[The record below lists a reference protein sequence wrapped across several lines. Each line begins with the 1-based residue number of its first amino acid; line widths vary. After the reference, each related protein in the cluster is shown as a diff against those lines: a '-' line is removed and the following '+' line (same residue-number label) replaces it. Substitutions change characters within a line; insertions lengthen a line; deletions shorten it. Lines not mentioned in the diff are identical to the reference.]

1 MLAALLEFTVVL
13 GHPSVPLSSAYVAE
27 LLKTGGITAML
38 SPPSVLE
45 DLSRDSSS
53 LHSLSRLNHIA
64 YAGGPLNPETGQLLA
79 GVVPHIF
86 SFIGA
91 TEIGVSQCPNQRP
104 PCADSVVAN
113 QWFHMVDGT
122 NELWDSLRYFDNIG
136 YRLEEVSED
145 IFELIIVNDE
155 KTNIYHG
162 VFEVFPELRE
172 YRTRDLYSRHP
183 TAPGW
188 LRYRGRA
195 DDLIVLSNGEKI
207 NPIPME
213 YMINAHPAVKAALII
228 GEYRF
233 SASLLVELQDTKTPR
248 SEEERHERLD
258 EIWSVVESAN
268 KIAPG
273 FAKIPKSL
281 VVFATSE
288 KPFLRA
294 GKGTVQRQLT
304 VKAYAEELDRL
315 YASQEGSLLTEGLT
329 VSVIGEPH
337 DVRIFIREIYKQVL
351 DNDNLSDSDDVF
363 QKGLDSLGVSVVVRR
378 LKAALEASSVT
389 LKYEDINLRFVY
401 GAATVEKMT
410 DAILTL
416 IDNSS
421 GSSRTNET
429 VTSERNTLGSVLE
442 TYSRNMPLAHLE
454 QRKDSATSP
463 WTVLVTGSTGSLGSY
478 ILAALD
484 SLQVSKVGKIVCLNR
499 SADAEKLQRKSN
511 QARGIKP
518 SWLDQGSRKVEF
530 LQADFWKEN
539 LGLAPA
545 TYANLLQEAAV
556 IIHSAWKFD
565 FNLSIE
571 SFEPQVQGVRNLLDF
586 SSKSAKKAPLIFI
599 SSVSAVFGWT
609 HMNPLAKVPEA
620 IIPDLEAPEKL
631 GYGESKF
638 VCEQLLDKFN
648 KASGITT
655 AVLRAGQIA
664 GPVSETGMWN
674 KQEWLPSI
682 IASSKHLGMLPETLG
697 GMNTVDW
704 VPVDLLATI
713 VVEIAENIVHRK
725 SDRAEGA
732 LVYNLVNPQTVTWPS
747 LLPAV
752 QEFIG
757 VKKVIPF
764 DEWVQELQQS
774 STANNG
780 ALIASNPGLKLLD
793 FFRGLS
799 EKQTTVEGSRYA
811 VNKMLRDSKQASDL
825 TAISPD
831 WMRLWLRQWSF

>member
-1 MLAALLEFTVVL
+1 MLEFTVVL

-27 LLKTGGITAML
+27 LLKTGQITAML

-45 DLSRDSSS
+45 DLSRDSLS
-53 LHSLSRLNHIA
+53 LHLLSQLKHIT

-91 TEIGVSQCPNQRP
+91 TEIGVSQRPNLRP
-104 PCADSVVAN
+104 PCADSAVAN
-113 QWFHMVDGT
+113 QWFHMLDGN

-233 SASLLVELQDTKTPR
+233 SASLLVELQDTKVPR

-258 EIWSVVESAN
+258 EIWSAVEAAN

-281 VVFATSE
+281 VVFATSQ

-315 YASQEGSLLTEGLT
+315 YGSQEGSLLTEGLT
-329 VSVIGEPH
+329 LTGFGGPDNI
-337 DVRIFIREIYKQVL
+337 RIFIREIYKQVL
-351 DNDNLSDSDDVF
+351 DDDTLSDSDDVF
-363 QKGLDSLGVSVVVRR
+363 QKGLDSLGVSVVVKR
-378 LKAALEASSVT
+378 LKAALEASSIY
-389 LKYEDINLRFVY
+389 LQFEDINPRFVY
-401 GAATVEKMT
+401 GAATVDKTT

-416 IDNSS
+416 IDNSQ
-421 GSSRTNET
+421 GSPHTNGIAP
-429 VTSERNTLGSVLE
+429 SEKNTLESMLE
-442 TYSRNMPLAHLE
+442 TYSRNMPLAQLE
-454 QRKDSATSP
+454 HRKDSAASP
-463 WTVLVTGSTGSLGSY
+463 WTVLVTGSTGSLGTY

-484 SLQVSKVGKIVCLNR
+484 KLQTLKVGKKIVCLNR
-499 SADAEKLQRKSN
+499 SADAEKRQRKSN

-518 SWLDQGSRKVEF
+518 SLLDQGSRKVEF
-530 LQADFWKEN
+530 LQADFSKEN

-545 TYANLLQEAAV
+545 TYANLLQETTV
-556 IIHSAWKFD
+556 IIHSAWKVD

-571 SFEPQVQGVRNLLDF
+571 SFEPQVHGVRNLLDF

-599 SSVSAVFGWT
+599 SSISAVLGW
-609 HMNPLAKVPEA
+609 MDYNPSAKVPEA
-620 IIPDLEAPEKL
+620 VISDLEAPEKI

-638 VCEQLLDKFN
+638 VCERLLDLFN

-664 GPVSETGMWN
+664 GPVSQTGMWN

-697 GMNTVDW
+697 AMNTVDW
-704 VPVDLLATI
+704 IPVDLLATI

-725 SDRAEGA
+725 SNKAEGA
-732 LVYNLVNPQTVTWPS
+732 LVYNLVNPQTTIWPS
-747 LLPAV
+747 LLPTIQGFIEV
-752 QEFIG
+752 Q
-757 VKKVIPF
+757 KVIPF
-764 DEWVQELQQS
+764 DSWVQKLQQS

-793 FFRGLS
+793 FYHGS
-799 EKQTTVEGSRYA
+799 SGKQTTVEGSRYA
-811 VNKMLRDSKQASDL
+811 VDNMMRDSKQASDL
-825 TAISPD
+825 TAVSPD